1 MINPLNESEALDC
14 RGMRCPIPSI
24 KTAQKLKDM
33 EIGEELILLSDDPA
47 TKPDLAAWARM
58 RNQFAEEIAPQ
69 RYRVRRIS

>member
-1 MINPLNESEALDC
+1 MINPLNESDALDC
-14 RGMRCPIPSI
+14 RGMRCPIPII